1 MGSNP
6 TDKVLGELLVGIE
19 NEHVGRV
26 AGILSSMD
34 VETADEVVIK
44 LKELYK
50 DVMVGAPD
58 TEPFLRK
65 VMSKKPLKGRAL
77 AVAILACL
85 RKEPTEGTYELAEQ
99 LLATSGESL
108 ETLAHD
114 LRDAAATHPC
124 PSAQLRRFWHD
135 NFHGLSS
142 AAPAGTSAIAA
153 AAAATAH

>member
-85 RKEPTEGTYELAEQ
+85 RKEPTEGTYELAQQ
-99 LLATSGESL
+99 LMASSGESIH
-108 ETLAHD
+108 TLANE
-114 LRDAAATHPC
+114 LRAVAAENRHP
-124 PSAQLRRFWHD
+124 ADQLSRFWNENLSEAMGHKPE
-135 NFHGLSS
+135 GL
-142 AAPAGTSAIAA
+142 
-153 AAAATAH
+153 ATAY